1 MKKNLLRAFAFYIT
15 VGLCSAHAQVGSTNL
30 PAFFDRISPSVVE
43 VELRKPADNR
53 RHSKGSGF
61 MAGSNRWV
69 VTNFHV
75 IDSVAFETIEGVELW
90 VNGVNGFQTPAKVV
104 LVDIW
109 NDLALLQIDKALPSE
124 LLKIDPAVPLR
135 GERGYVFGSQLK
147 NHSILAEGVF
157 NGIDDREEDAPALI
171 FIGPVSTGMSGGP
184 VLDMNGIVRGV
195 SHMTLENKQ
204 LMSLMVPSEAVAQL
218 LLKANEMPPNPKLV
232 DRAELSRQVVEV
244 TKRYSETFLGEKLVT
259 QDRGRFTLPTKACET
274 FEHHDYGD
282 DHTGKDSLCRIGFSM
297 PITSAPEAG
306 YGFLKVLWLQTPD
319 LSFFKRRSF
328 IDTQYQ
334 ELFENK
340 DTDPHEFM
348 GDWDC
353 ETTEARPITGTKMR
367 VEFCERSLDTLDG
380 VSHFAAR
387 GVSLNGG
394 SEHALFSFFLE
405 GYSQENAKRILDAV
419 LEKISFRP

>member
-1 MKKNLLRAFAFYIT
+1 MKQFFAVIF
-15 VGLCSAHAQVGSTNL
+15 GFFLCNAHAQVSPINL
-30 PAFFDRISPSVVE
+30 PSFFERISPSIVE
-43 VELRKPADNR
+43 VELRKPAENR

-61 MAGSNRWV
+61 IAGSNRWV

-75 IDSVAFETIEGVELW
+75 IDSVAFETIDGVELW

-109 NDLALLQIDKALPSE
+109 NDLALLQIDNAMSSE
-124 LLKIDPAVPLR
+124 LLKIDPSVPMR

-184 VLDMNGIVRGV
+184 VLDMKGMVRGV

-218 LLKANEMPPNPKLV
+218 LLKANQMPPSPEPVN
-232 DRAELSRQVVEV
+232 RAELNKQVAEV
-244 TKRYSETFLGEKLVT
+244 TQRYSDTFLSNKLVT
-259 QDRGRFTLPTKACET
+259 QERGRFTLPTKACET

-282 DHTGKDSLCRIGFSM
+282 DHTGKDSRCRIGFGM

-306 YGFLKVLWLQTPD
+306 YGFLKVLWLETPD
-319 LSFFKRRSF
+319 LSYFKRRSF
-328 IDTQYQ
+328 IDTKYK
-334 ELFENK
+334 ELFDNK
-340 DTDPHEFM
+340 DTDSHEFM

-353 ETTEARPITGTKMR
+353 ETTDARPITGTKIR

-419 LEKISFRP
+419 LGKISFRP

>member
-1 MKKNLLRAFAFYIT
+1 
-15 VGLCSAHAQVGSTNL
+15 
-30 PAFFDRISPSVVE
+30 
-43 VELRKPADNR
+43 
-53 RHSKGSGF
+53 
-61 MAGSNRWV
+61 
-69 VTNFHV
+69 
-75 IDSVAFETIEGVELW
+75 
-90 VNGVNGFQTPAKVV
+90 
-104 LVDIW
+104 
-109 NDLALLQIDKALPSE
+109 
-124 LLKIDPAVPLR
+124 
-135 GERGYVFGSQLK
+135 
-147 NHSILAEGVF
+147 
-157 NGIDDREEDAPALI
+157 
-171 FIGPVSTGMSGGP
+171 
-184 VLDMNGIVRGV
+184 MNGMVRGV

-218 LLKANEMPPNPKLV
+218 LLKANQMPPIPKSV
-232 DRAELSRQVVEV
+232 DRAELTRQVVEV
-244 TKRYSETFLGEKLVT
+244 TQRYSETFLGEKLVT

-274 FEHHDYGD
+274 FESHDYGD
-282 DHTGKDSLCRIGFSM
+282 DHTGKYSLCRIGFGM

-328 IDTQYQ
+328 LDTQYQ

-340 DTDPHEFM
+340 DADPHEFM

-353 ETTEARPITGTKMR
+353 EITEVRPITGTKMR

-405 GYSQENAKRILDAV
+405 GYSQENAKNILDAV
-419 LEKISFRP
+419 LDKISFRP